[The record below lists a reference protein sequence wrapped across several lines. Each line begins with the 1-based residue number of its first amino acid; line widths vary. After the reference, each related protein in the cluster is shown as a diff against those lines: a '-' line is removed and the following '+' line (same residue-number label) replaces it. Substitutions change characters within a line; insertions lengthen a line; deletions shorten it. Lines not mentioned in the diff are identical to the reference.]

1 MYPILF
7 FSPFTKRNQ
16 YVLKRNKKNYIQKKK
31 LMTIPKVQLVMLPLS
46 NWKVA
51 RVIRFRFKHHLCD
64 CGGTIVYTRP
74 FTTTYNKNTLDI
86 IDSCILEAIENLYS
100 NVQVYSE
107 NLIWNTSYSNIQTI
121 YDGGR
126 PKTNLTIRMTPSF
139 DSALLPQFV
148 GHTVYAYDVNL
159 HIFLNYIGDAA
170 NIPPEI
176 FITQGFPHNEDSF
189 FQSNIQQIQTL

>member
-7 FSPFTKRNQ
+7 FRHLQKEI
-16 YVLKRNKKNYIQKKK
+16 KKITYKKKK

-107 NLIWNTSYSNIQTI
+107 DLIWNTSYSNIQTI

>member
-1 MYPILF
+1 
-7 FSPFTKRNQ
+7 
-16 YVLKRNKKNYIQKKK
+16 
-31 LMTIPKVQLVMLPLS
+31 MLPLS

-107 NLIWNTSYSNIQTI
+107 DLIWNTSYSNIQTTLDLHPRI
-121 YDGGR
+121 TDKIER
-126 PKTNLTIRMTPSF
+126 INL
-139 DSALLPQFV
+139 
-148 GHTVYAYDVNL
+148 
-159 HIFLNYIGDAA
+159 
-170 NIPPEI
+170 
-176 FITQGFPHNEDSF
+176 
-189 FQSNIQQIQTL
+189 

>member
-1 MYPILF
+1 
-7 FSPFTKRNQ
+7 
-16 YVLKRNKKNYIQKKK
+16 
-31 LMTIPKVQLVMLPLS
+31 MTIPKVQLVMLPLS

-74 FTTTYNKNTLDI
+74 FTITYNKNTLDI

-107 NLIWNTSYSNIQTI
+107 DLIWNTSYSNIQTI

>member
-74 FTTTYNKNTLDI
+74 ITTTYNKNTLDI

>member
-1 MYPILF
+1 
-7 FSPFTKRNQ
+7 
-16 YVLKRNKKNYIQKKK
+16 
-31 LMTIPKVQLVMLPLS
+31 MTIPKVQLVMLPLS

-74 FTTTYNKNTLDI
+74 FTITYNKNTPDT
-86 IDSCILEAIENLYS
+86 IDTCILAAIQNLYTNVQTYNENL
-100 NVQVYSE
+100 V
-107 NLIWNTSYSNIQTI
+107 WDTSYSDMQTI
-121 YDGGR
+121 YAGGR
-126 PKTNLTIRMTPSF
+126 PKTNLIIRMTPSF
-139 DSALLPQFV
+139 ETDLLPQLE
-148 GHTVYAYDVNL
+148 GCTVYAYNVNL

>member
-1 MYPILF
+1 MAEN
-7 FSPFTKRNQ
+7 R
-16 YVLKRNKKNYIQKKK
+16 
-31 LMTIPKVQLVMLPLS
+31 ML
-46 NWKVA
+46 
-51 RVIRFRFKHHLCD
+51 
-64 CGGTIVYTRP
+64 T
-74 FTTTYNKNTLDI
+74 
-86 IDSCILEAIENLYS
+86 ILEAIENLYS

-107 NLIWNTSYSNIQTI
+107 DLIWNTSYSNIQTI

>member
-1 MYPILF
+1 
-7 FSPFTKRNQ
+7 
-16 YVLKRNKKNYIQKKK
+16 
-31 LMTIPKVQLVMLPLS
+31 MTIPKVQLVMLPLS

-107 NLIWNTSYSNIQTI
+107 DLIWNTSYSNIQTI

-126 PKTNLTIRMTPSF
+126 PKTKLTIRMTPSF
-139 DSALLPQFV
+139 DSALLPQFI